1 MATEGFK
8 RKLTAIISADV
19 AGYSRLMGEDESST
33 VKTLETYKR
42 VFTDLILQH
51 RGRLVDS
58 TGDNLLAEFVSVV
71 DAVQCALAVQKE
83 VQSRNAELPETRRML
98 FRIGINLGDVI
109 EEEGRIYGDGVNI
122 AARLESLAEPG
133 GICISKAAFEQ
144 IETKLPLGYEYLGE
158 QSVKNIAKPV
168 PAYKV
173 LMEPRVTV
181 RDQAQAK
188 PKAGVRRRPVFAAV
202 LGILV
207 LAAGAAVFWHFARL
221 TAPPPVEKASRQR
234 MAFPLPDKPSIAVM
248 PFVNMTGE
256 QNQEFFCDGLSE
268 GLITALS
275 KLPQLFVI
283 ARDSTFVYK
292 GKGVKATQA
301 SEELGV
307 QYVLDGSVQRAGDR
321 VRVTTQLIDALNGHQ
336 LWSERYDRTIK
347 DIFDLQDE
355 ITMKVITELRVKMS
369 GDETYRTFAKGTNNL
384 QAYLKVLEANWYIS
398 QGNKEANMAAKRL
411 YNEANELDPNYVAPY
426 FLLAFSYM
434 TDLWLAASESPKE
447 TLSNGMKM
455 AQKAVALDDSNA
467 NAQAALSY
475 VLLMMRQH
483 DKAIEAGERALK
495 LDPNTPRAIAALAL
509 ALNCSWRAEEALPL
523 LRQGMRLNP
532 FYSGINYQF
541 STACAQTG
549 RYEEGIAALKKW
561 LKIAPND
568 LIANVILVSTY
579 MRAGREDEAKAAA
592 VEVQRIHPG
601 FSLVNYYERAP
612 LKEGPKRDRLIDL
625 MRRAEQLK

>member
-1 MATEGFK
+1 MAAEGFK

-51 RGRLVDS
+51 RGRPVDS

-83 VQSRNAELPETRRML
+83 IQSRNAELPETRKML

-122 AARLESLAEPG
+122 AARLESLADPG
-133 GICISKAAFEQ
+133 GICVSKTAFEQ

-173 LMEPRVTV
+173 LMEPSVTV

-188 PKAGVRRRPVFAAV
+188 PKAGVRRRTVFAAV

-207 LAAGAAVFWHFARL
+207 LAAGAAAFWHFARL
-221 TAPPPVEKASRQR
+221 TAPPPMEKASRQR

-256 QNQEFFCDGLSE
+256 QNQDFFCDGLSE
-268 GLITALS
+268 GLITALF

-292 GKGVKATQA
+292 GKGVKATQV

-307 QYVLDGSVQRAGDR
+307 QYVLEGSVQRAGDR
-321 VRVTTQLIDALNGHQ
+321 VRVTAQLIDALNGHQ

-369 GDETYRTFAKGTNNL
+369 GDRTGRIYAKGTNNL
-384 QAYLKVLEANWYIS
+384 QAYLKVLEGHWYMS
-398 QGNKEANMAAKRL
+398 QGNKEANRVAQRL
-411 YNEANELDPNYVAPY
+411 YNEAIELDPNYVAPY
-426 FLLAFSYM
+426 CLLSASYM
-434 TDLWLAASESPKE
+434 LDLWYGASESPKE

-455 AQKAVALDDSNA
+455 AQKAVALDDSSA
-467 NAQAALSY
+467 DAQAALSY

-495 LDPNTPRAIAALAL
+495 LDPNNPGVIFSLAI

-523 LRQGMRLNP
+523 LRQSMRLNP
-532 FYSGINYQF
+532 FFMGTNHMF
-541 STACAQTG
+541 GGALTQTG
-549 RYEEGIAALKKW
+549 RYEEGIAAFKKW
-561 LKIAPND
+561 LKITPDD
-568 LIANVILVSTY
+568 LIANVLLVSLY

-592 VEVQRIHPG
+592 AEVQRIHPG
-601 FSLVNYYERAP
+601 FSLVNYAEHAP
-612 LKEGPKRDRLIDL
+612 MKEGPKRDGWIDL

>member
-1 MATEGFK
+1 
-8 RKLTAIISADV
+8 
-19 AGYSRLMGEDESST
+19 
-33 VKTLETYKR
+33 
-42 VFTDLILQH
+42 
-51 RGRLVDS
+51 VDS
-58 TGDNLLAEFVSVV
+58 TGDNILAEFVSVV

-83 VQSRNAELPETRRML
+83 IQSRNAELPETRRML

-133 GICISKAAFEQ
+133 GICVSKTAFEQ

-173 LMEPRVTV
+173 LMEPRVTGA
-181 RDQAQAK
+181 RLK
-188 PKAGVRRRPVFAAV
+188 GGVRRRPVFAAV

-221 TAPPPVEKASRQR
+221 TASPPVEKASRQR

-256 QNQEFFCDGLSE
+256 QNQDFFCDGLSE

-275 KLPQLFVI
+275 KLPELFVI
-283 ARDSTFVYK
+283 ARDSTLFYK
-292 GKGVKATQA
+292 GKGVKATQV

-307 QYVLDGSVQRAGDR
+307 QYVLDGSVQRAGDL
-321 VRVTTQLIDALNGHQ
+321 VRVTAQLIDALNGHQ

-347 DIFDLQDE
+347 DIFVLQDE
-355 ITMKVITELRVKMS
+355 ITMKVVTELRVKIS
-369 GDETYRTFAKGTNNL
+369 GDETGRIFAKGTNNL
-384 QAYLKVLEANWYIS
+384 QAYLKVLEGNWYQN
-398 QGNKEANMAAKRL
+398 QGNKEANMVAKRL
-411 YNEANELDPNYVAPY
+411 YSEAIELDPNYVEPY
-426 FLLAFSYM
+426 VLLAASYM
-434 TDLWLAASESPKE
+434 IDLWLGASESPKE

-455 AQKAVALDDSNA
+455 AQKAVTLDNSNA
-467 NAQAALSY
+467 NAHAALSY

-495 LDPNTPRAIAALAL
+495 LDPNNPGAIFSLAI
-509 ALNCSWRAEEALPL
+509 ALNCSWRPEEALPL
-523 LRQGMRLNP
+523 LRQSMRLNP
-532 FYSGINYQF
+532 FFIGTNHMLGS
-541 STACAQTG
+541 ACSQTG
-549 RYEEGIAALKKW
+549 RYEEGIAVFKKW

-568 LIANVILVSTY
+568 LITNVLLVTLY

-592 VEVQRIHPG
+592 AEVQRIHPG
-601 FSLVNYYERAP
+601 FSLVNYVERAP
-612 LKEGPKRDRLIDL
+612 MKEGPKRDQWIDL
-625 MRRAEQLK
+625 MRRAEELK

>member
-83 VQSRNAELPETRRML
+83 IQSRNAELSETRRML

-109 EEEGRIYGDGVNI
+109 EEEGHIYGDGVNI

-133 GICISKAAFEQ
+133 GICVSKTAFEQ
-144 IETKLPLGYEYLGE
+144 IETKLPLGYKYLGE

-173 LMEPRVTV
+173 LMEPRVT
-181 RDQAQAK
+181 RPRLK
-188 PKAGVRRRPVFAAV
+188 GGVSRRPVFAAV

-221 TAPPPVEKASRQR
+221 TAPPAVEKASRQR

-248 PFVNMTGE
+248 PFLNMTGE
-256 QNQEFFCDGLSE
+256 QNQDFFCDGLSE
-268 GLITALS
+268 GLITALF

-292 GKGVKATQA
+292 GKGVKATQV

-307 QYVLDGSVQRAGDR
+307 QYVLEGSVQRAGDR
-321 VRVTTQLIDALNGHQ
+321 VRVTAQLIDALNGHQ

-369 GDETYRTFAKGTNNL
+369 GDRTGRIYAKGTNNL
-384 QAYLKVLEANWYIS
+384 QAYLKVLEGHWYMS
-398 QGNKEANMAAKRL
+398 QGNNEANRVAQRL
-411 YNEANELDPNYVAPY
+411 YNEAIELDPNYVAPY
-426 FLLAFSYM
+426 CLLSASYM
-434 TDLWLAASESPKE
+434 LDLWYGASESPKE

-455 AQKAVALDDSNA
+455 AQKAVALDDSSA
-467 NAQAALSY
+467 DAQAALSY

-495 LDPNTPRAIAALAL
+495 LDPNNPGAIFSLAI
-509 ALNCSWRAEEALPL
+509 ALNCSWRSEEALPL
-523 LRQGMRLNP
+523 LRQSMRLNP
-532 FYSGINYQF
+532 FFIGTNHMF
-541 STACAQTG
+541 GAACSQTG
-549 RYEEGIAALKKW
+549 RYEEGIAVFKKW

-568 LIANVILVSTY
+568 LITNVMLVALY

-592 VEVQRIHPG
+592 AEVQRIHPG

-612 LKEGPKRDRLIDL
+612 LKEGPRRDQIIDL

>member
-1 MATEGFK
+1 
-8 RKLTAIISADV
+8 
-19 AGYSRLMGEDESST
+19 
-33 VKTLETYKR
+33 
-42 VFTDLILQH
+42 
-51 RGRLVDS
+51 
-58 TGDNLLAEFVSVV
+58 
-71 DAVQCALAVQKE
+71 
-83 VQSRNAELPETRRML
+83 ML

-109 EEEGRIYGDGVNI
+109 EEEGHIYGDGVNI

-133 GICISKAAFEQ
+133 GICVSKTAFEQ
-144 IETKLPLGYEYLGE
+144 IETKLPLGYKYLGE

-173 LMEPRVTV
+173 LMEPRVTGA
-181 RDQAQAK
+181 RLRG
-188 PKAGVRRRPVFAAV
+188 GVRRRPVFAAV

-207 LAAGAAVFWHFARL
+207 LAAGAAAFWHFARL

-248 PFVNMTGE
+248 PFLNMTGE
-256 QNQEFFCDGLSE
+256 QNQDFFCDGLSE
-268 GLITALS
+268 GLITALF

-292 GKGVKATQA
+292 GKGVKATQV

-307 QYVLDGSVQRAGDR
+307 QYVLEGSVQRAGDR
-321 VRVTTQLIDALNGHQ
+321 VRVTAQLIDAVNGHQ

-347 DIFDLQDE
+347 DIFVLQDE
-355 ITMKVITELRVKMS
+355 ITMKVVTELRVKMS
-369 GDETYRTFAKGTNNL
+369 GDETGRIYAKGTNNL
-384 QAYLKVLEANWYIS
+384 QAYLKVLEGNWYQN
-398 QGNKEANMAAKRL
+398 QGNKEANMTAKRL
-411 YNEANELDPNYVAPY
+411 YSEAIELDPNYVEPY
-426 FLLAFSYM
+426 VLLAASYM
-434 TDLWLAASESPKE
+434 IDLWLGASESPQE

-467 NAQAALSY
+467 HAHAALSY

-495 LDPNTPRAIAALAL
+495 LDPNNPGAIFSLAI
-509 ALNCSWRAEEALPL
+509 ALNCSWRSEEALPL
-523 LRQGMRLNP
+523 LRQSMRLNP
-532 FYSGINYQF
+532 FFIGTNHMF
-541 STACAQTG
+541 GAACSQTG
-549 RYEEGIAALKKW
+549 RYEEGIAVFKKW

-568 LIANVILVSTY
+568 LITNVMLVALY

-612 LKEGPKRDRLIDL
+612 LKEGPKRDQLIDL

>member
-1 MATEGFK
+1 
-8 RKLTAIISADV
+8 
-19 AGYSRLMGEDESST
+19 
-33 VKTLETYKR
+33 
-42 VFTDLILQH
+42 
-51 RGRLVDS
+51 
-58 TGDNLLAEFVSVV
+58 
-71 DAVQCALAVQKE
+71 
-83 VQSRNAELPETRRML
+83 ML
-98 FRIGINLGDVI
+98 FRIGINVGDVI

-133 GICISKAAFEQ
+133 GICVSKAAFEQ

-158 QSVKNIAKPV
+158 QSVKNIVKPV

-188 PKAGVRRRPVFAAV
+188 QKAGVRRRPVFAAV

-207 LAAGAAVFWHFARL
+207 LAAGAAAFWHF
-221 TAPPPVEKASRQR
+221 THSTPPPQVEKASKQR

-248 PFVNMTGE
+248 PFLNMAGE

-275 KLPQLFVI
+275 KLPSLFVI

-292 GKGVKATQA
+292 GKGVKATQV

-307 QYVLDGSVQRAGDR
+307 QYVLDGSVQRAGDL
-321 VRVTTQLIDALNGHQ
+321 VRVTAQLIDALNGHQ

-347 DIFDLQDE
+347 DIFVLQDE
-355 ITMKVITELRVKMS
+355 ITMKVVTELRVKMN
-369 GDETYRTFAKGTNNL
+369 GDETERIFAKGTNNL
-384 QAYLKVLEANWYIS
+384 QAYLKVLEGNWYQN

-411 YNEANELDPNYVAPY
+411 YSEAIELDPNYVEPY
-426 FLLAFSYM
+426 VLLAASYM
-434 TDLWLAASESPKE
+434 IDLWLGASESPKE

-455 AQKAVALDDSNA
+455 AQKAVELDKSNA
-467 NAQAALSY
+467 NAHAALSY

-483 DKAIEAGERALK
+483 DKAIETGERALK
-495 LDPNTPRAIAALAL
+495 LDPNNPAAIFSLAI
-509 ALNCSWRAEEALPL
+509 ALNCSWRPEEALPL
-523 LRQGMRLNP
+523 LRQSMRLNP
-532 FYSGINYQF
+532 FFIGTNHMLGS
-541 STACAQTG
+541 ACSQTG
-549 RYEEGIAALKKW
+549 RYEEGIAVFKKW

-568 LIANVILVSTY
+568 LITNVMLVALY

-592 VEVQRIHPG
+592 TEVQRIHPG

-612 LKEGPKRDRLIDL
+612 LKEGPRRDQIIDL
-625 MRRAEQLK
+625 MRRAEKLK